1 MRVFGITGGSG
12 SGKTTVS
19 QMLAALGVEII
30 DTDKIAREVTKA
42 GSDCLKELSDA
53 FGSEIILP
61 DGSLDRKKLASVAF
75 NNKEKTVLLSRI
87 THKYIKSE
95 TMRRIAASTADLIGV
110 DGAVIIGS
118 PIEPLCEKIVLVTAD
133 RDIRLTRIKARD
145 NLTDTEAKKR
155 LDAQPDEEFYAANS
169 YYIIN
174 NSGSAEGLTEQ
185 VQALY
190 NKLRGV

>member
-30 DTDKIAREVTKA
+30 DTDKIAHEVVRK

-53 FGSEIILP
+53 FGNEIILP
-61 DGSLDRKKLASVAF
+61 DGSLDRKKLASIAF

-118 PIEPLCEKIVLVTAD
+118 PIEPLCEKIVFVTAD